1 MITQS
6 ITQNQFVNAFR
17 ECGRED
23 QFSYDALN
31 ELFGY
36 YYDLSEDSGEEFDLD
51 VIAICCEWSEYD
63 NALEAGQAYEPEGWK
78 AMTEDDA
85 NESALNWL
93 RDRTQ
98 VIELSSGGVIIT
110 DF

>member
-1 MITQS
+1 MITQV
-6 ITQNQFVNAFR
+6 TQGQFHDAFR
-17 ECGRED
+17 TMDRQD
-23 QFSYDALN
+23 QFSYQALN

-36 YYDLSEDSGEEFDLD
+36 YYDLSEDSGEEFYLD
-51 VIAICCEWSEYD
+51 VIAICCEWSEYES
-63 NALEAGQAYEPEGWK
+63 ALEAGQAYEPEGWQ

-98 VIELSSGGVIIT
+98 VIELSTGGVIIT